1 MQWTV
6 FGCKPNNDYSFLR
19 GKMNWNVILNHL
31 DKATEAS
38 VLVCVSR
45 VKGSAPREAGTAM
58 LVTESQCIGTIG
70 GGRLEYKAI
79 EIAHETLDN
88 VAHSAVE
95 GHARSFPLG
104 AGLGQCC
111 GGLVELYFEVVFPGS
126 LWVKPLIKK
135 LKNDGEA
142 VLHLPINADNRN
154 KKLQAGVDIPLNN
167 NEFHLVIFGAGHVA
181 RALVNFL
188 LPLPCSITWVDER
201 DEMWTPESLS
211 SLPIPLPEKINPVCC
226 DSPEAEVAHAP
237 VNSYFLVMTHNH
249 SLDQKLCELILK
261 RNDFHHLGMIGS
273 RSKRLTFEKRL
284 VQRGINQQQLA
295 RMICPIGLPGI
306 IGKAPEIVALSVAA
320 ELMQIHSQSINQSI
334 SGNKSS
340 NG

>member
-1 MQWTV
+1 
-6 FGCKPNNDYSFLR
+6 
-19 GKMNWNVILNHL
+19 MNWNVILNNL

-58 LVTESQCIGTIG
+58 LVTKSHSMGTIG
-70 GGRLEYKAI
+70 GGHLEYKAI
-79 EIAHETLDN
+79 EIARETLDTLKHST
-88 VAHSAVE
+88 VA

-111 GGLVELYFEVVFPGS
+111 GGLVELYFEVVLPGS
-126 LWVKPLIKK
+126 VWVKPLLNK
-135 LKNDGEA
+135 LKSGENA
-142 VLHLPINADNRN
+142 VLHLPINIEDTDKDISAS
-154 KKLQAGVDIPLNN
+154 AEIPLHN
-167 NEFHLVIFGAGHVA
+167 NEFHLVLFGAGHVA

-188 LPLPCSITWVDER
+188 LSLPCTITWVDER
-201 DEMWTPESLS
+201 DEMWTPEALS
-211 SLPIPLPEKINPVCC
+211 SLPSPLPEKINPVCC
-226 DSPEAEVAHAP
+226 DSPEAEIACAP
-237 VNSYFLVMTHNH
+237 VNSYFLVMTHDH

-261 RNDFHHLGMIGS
+261 RNDFQYFGMIGS

-284 VQRGINQQQLA
+284 VQRDISPQQLA

-306 IGKAPEIVALSVAA
+306 IGKAPEIVALSVVA
-320 ELMQIHSQSINQSI
+320 ELMQIHSQSINRSI
-334 SGNKSS
+334 TKNKKS